1 MTPKFAFCY
10 RKCHIFAAETFKSNQ
25 MKTNKRFFRKTAA
38 PLALVA
44 LAVVLSAC
52 PRSKPTYVDLGK
64 IPEQYLATV
73 PYKNGDVFRMQH
85 ESDRVVI
92 DFTVSRHRQKE
103 MEEGYG
109 PVPTRFQ
116 PAPDWYY
123 EYETDFTK
131 CTPSYPIFDV
141 TIQFSNQYMVYEEE
155 QGYDPYP
162 KLAQINGVGVARVPF
177 FGEDCSDYEM
187 ADSLV
192 INNRY
197 YYDVFKLKV
206 DGSYYED
213 KGPIHADT
221 YYYNYEKGLLGII
234 MSNGEKYWLYED

>member
-1 MTPKFAFCY
+1 
-10 RKCHIFAAETFKSNQ
+10 
-25 MKTNKRFFRKTAA
+25 MKKKTQFFTKIAV
-38 PLALVA
+38 P
-44 LAVVLSAC
+44 VVLGVMAILFTAC
-52 PRSKPTYVDLGK
+52 PRKEVQYIDLGK
-64 IPEQYLATV
+64 TPEQYLATV

-92 DFTVSRHRQKE
+92 DFTVSRHRQKG

-116 PAPDWYY
+116 PAPDWYC

-141 TIQFSNQYMVYEEE
+141 TIQFSNQYMVYQEE
-155 QGYDPYP
+155 QGYDPFP
-162 KLAQINGVGVARVPF
+162 KLAQINGVGVATVPF

-187 ADSLV
+187 ADSLE

-197 YYDVFKLKV
+197 YYDVFKLKSELV
-206 DGSYYED
+206 DYYEEE
-213 KGPIHADT
+213 GSIHADT
-221 YYYNYEKGLLGII
+221 YYYNYEKGLLGIV
-234 MSNGEKYWLYED
+234 MSNGEKYWLYEE